1 MWKLVCQ
8 SVQGTSHQRSGL
20 PCQDSCTACEARL
33 AEGTAL
39 VLACSD
45 GAGSAAHSDLGS
57 QVACDTIVQAIAD
70 DLHADGPAAVSLD
83 RAAHW
88 VAGVHRSLAIEA
100 DVRGVETRQL
110 ACTLLFAVLL
120 PRGAFFGQIGDG
132 AIVVWENGRYKPVFW
147 PQSGEYANTTNFVID
162 PRYESLVEFA
172 WCDGPLDEVA
182 LLSDGLQ
189 MLALDFVKREAHG
202 PFFAPMFQSLR
213 RESCPE
219 ALAAPLCAFLDSPGV
234 CDRTDDDKTLILATR
249 VAG

>member
-8 SVQGTSHQRSGL
+8 SVQGTSHQRGSL
-20 PCQDSCTACEARL
+20 PCQDSCTACELRL

-45 GAGSAAHSDLGS
+45 GAGSAAHSDVGS
-57 QVACDTIVQAIAD
+57 QVARETIVQAIAD
-70 DLHADGPAAVSLD
+70 DLHAEGAAILSPQ
-83 RAAHW
+83 RAITW
-88 VAGVHRSLAIEA
+88 MGGVHRSLAFEA
-100 DVRGVETRQL
+100 EVRGVEVRQL

-132 AIVVWENGRYKPVFW
+132 AIVVWENDRYRAIFW

-162 PRYESLVEFA
+162 PRYESLAEFA
-172 WCDGPLDEVA
+172 WCDGSIDEVA
-182 LLSDGLQ
+182 LFSDGLQ

-213 RESCPE
+213 REECPE
-219 ALAAPLCAFLDSPGV
+219 ELVGPLCAFLESPAV
-234 CDRTDDDKTLILATR
+234 CERTDDDKSLILATR